1 MIDRIQLRTLK
12 ITEALQGFAGF
23 TGEKTTPEET
33 FALCKCTRE
42 EHWDGKQILQQHWL
56 RKGKY
61 K

>member
-33 FALCKCTRE
+33 FALCKRTRE
-42 EHWDGKQILQQHWL
+42 EHWDGK
-56 RKGKY
+56 
-61 K
+61 